1 MNGEFLCPYCCTMR
15 PWAGSAVREEDETID
30 STYLGR
36 VIVPYRQHVSLRRA
50 VGIGAVLPY
59 RSDL

>member
-1 MNGEFLCPYCCTMR
+1 MR

-50 VGIGAVLPY
+50 VGSGAVLPY